1 MDTYSTNGGLTSVFA
16 GGNVTQQQQQQSDL
30 WRPWT
35 GTDGKKP
42 DAHRMNSVHGDLSG
56 AKSQK
61 APHFTHPVKLYWPKS
76 RCFDYMYQ
84 DAEML
89 LRNYPVQATICVYED
104 SSSDDDSDDE
114 EEEMD
119 KELN

>member
-35 GTDGKKP
+35 GTDGKKT
-42 DAHRMNSVHGDLSG
+42 DAHRVSFVE
-56 AKSQK
+56 
-61 APHFTHPVKLYWPKS
+61 LYWPKS

-104 SSSDDDSDDE
+104 SSSDEDSDDE